1 MDLINRIS
9 PLTPEHKGKREG
21 VALVRDVGLTNLMY
35 ACTYLSNNTVENSV
49 INIMAAIE
57 CIGG

>member
-1 MDLINRIS
+1 M
-9 PLTPEHKGKREG
+9 
-21 VALVRDVGLTNLMY
+21 ALVRDVGLTNLMY
-35 ACTYLSNNTVENSV
+35 ACTYLSNNTVDNSV